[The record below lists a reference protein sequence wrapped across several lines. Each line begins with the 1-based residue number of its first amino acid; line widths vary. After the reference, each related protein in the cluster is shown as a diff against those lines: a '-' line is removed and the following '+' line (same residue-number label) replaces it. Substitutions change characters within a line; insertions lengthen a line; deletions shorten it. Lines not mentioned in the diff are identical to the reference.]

1 MVIKLFHI
9 FVTIIYHSYRV
20 KKNPFDRSKDT
31 AMPFFLCLYVTLT
44 YMEKK
49 KSLIII
55 FANLSDK
62 NTTVYI
68 K

>member
-1 MVIKLFHI
+1 
-9 FVTIIYHSYRV
+9 
-20 KKNPFDRSKDT
+20 
-31 AMPFFLCLYVTLT
+31 MPFFLCLYVTLT

>member
-1 MVIKLFHI
+1 VKRIKIMVIKLFHI

-44 YMEKK
+44 YME
-49 KSLIII
+49 
-55 FANLSDK
+55 
-62 NTTVYI
+62 
-68 K
+68 